1 METKEVQY
9 KSYYQLERIVKGVS
23 NHRRIEILELLKNN
37 PELSLV
43 NISEKLDVNFKTL
56 SEHIKRLATAGF
68 VVKRYE
74 GHNVRHKITNR
85 GLAILKFL
93 RTLE

>member
-1 METKEVQY
+1 MEN
-9 KSYYQLERIVKGVS
+9 KSYYQLERIIKGAA
-23 NHRRIEILELLKNN
+23 NHRRIEILELLQKS

-43 NISEKLDVNFKTL
+43 EISENLHVNFKTI

-68 VVKRYE
+68 VLKRSD
-74 GHNVRHKITNR
+74 GSSVRHKITIR

>member
-1 METKEVQY
+1 MK
-9 KSYYQLERIVKGVS
+9 KSYYQLERIVKGVA

-37 PELSLV
+37 PELSLEK
-43 NISEKLDVNFKTL
+43 ISEKLNVNFKTL
-56 SEHIKRLATAGF
+56 SEHIKRLAAAGF
-68 VVKRYE
+68 VLKRYE

-85 GLAILKFL
+85 GVIILKFL

>member
-1 METKEVQY
+1 MEIKN

-23 NHRRIEILELLKNN
+23 NHRRIEILELLQKS
-37 PELSLV
+37 PELSV
-43 NISEKLDVNFKTL
+43 IDISEKLDVNFKTI

-68 VVKRYE
+68 VLKRSD
-74 GHNVRHKITNR
+74 GSSVRHKITNR
-85 GLAILKFL
+85 GSAILKFL

>member
-1 METKEVQY
+1 MTTD
-9 KSYYQLERIVKGVS
+9 KSYYQLERIVKGVA
-23 NHRRIEILELLKNN
+23 NHRRIEILELLKAN
-37 PELSLV
+37 PELSLES
-43 NISEKLDVNFKTL
+43 ISKKLDVNFKTI

-68 VVKRYE
+68 VIKRYE
-74 GHNVRHKITNR
+74 GHLVRHKITIR

>member
-1 METKEVQY
+1 MQNAI
-9 KSYYQLERIVKGVS
+9 KSYYQLERIVKGAA
-23 NHRRIEILELLKNN
+23 NHRRIEILELLKNS
-37 PELSLV
+37 PELSV
-43 NISEKLDVNFKTL
+43 VDISERLNTNFKTV

-68 VVKRYE
+68 VLKRSD
-74 GHNVRHKITNR
+74 GASVRHKITER

>member
-1 METKEVQY
+1 MEKQI
-9 KSYYQLERIVKGVS
+9 KSYYQLERIIKGAA
-23 NHRRIEILELLKNN
+23 NHRRIEILELLQKN

-43 NISEKLDVNFKTL
+43 EVSEQLDVNFKTI

-68 VVKRYE
+68 VIKRSD
-74 GHNVRHKITNR
+74 GSSVRHKITNR
-85 GLAILKFL
+85 GIVILKFL

>member
-1 METKEVQY
+1 MEI
-9 KSYYQLERIVKGVS
+9 KSYYQLERIIKGAA
-23 NHRRIEILELLKNN
+23 NHRRIEILELLQKN

-43 NISEKLDVNFKTL
+43 EVSEQLDVNFKTI

-68 VVKRYE
+68 VIKRSD
-74 GHNVRHKITNR
+74 GASVRHKITNR
-85 GLAILKFL
+85 GIAILKFL

>member
-1 METKEVQY
+1 MQTQN
-9 KSYYQLERIVKGVS
+9 KSYFQLERIVKGAA
-23 NHRRIEILELLKNN
+23 NHRRIEIMELLQKN
-37 PELSLV
+37 PELSVV
-43 NISEKLDVNFKTL
+43 NISEKLHVNFRTI

-68 VVKRYE
+68 VIKRSD
-74 GHNVRHKITNR
+74 GPSVRHKITNR